1 VAEKQ
6 HLMLREL
13 LGKYPPEFETILA
26 EDAPGGET
34 KAVLDIGCGS
44 GGW

>member
-1 VAEKQ
+1 
-6 HLMLREL
+6 MLREL
-13 LGKYPPEFETILA
+13 LGKYPPILETILA
-26 EDAPGGET
+26 DDVPGET